1 MNILKAT
8 ELFTSCVGN
17 YMTYELYLNKAVI
30 SKLLLKHINHSM
42 NERMNE
48 RLNE

>member
-17 YMTYELYLNKAVI
+17 YTIYEFYLNKAVT
-30 SKLLLKHINHSM
+30 SKLFLKHSNNSV